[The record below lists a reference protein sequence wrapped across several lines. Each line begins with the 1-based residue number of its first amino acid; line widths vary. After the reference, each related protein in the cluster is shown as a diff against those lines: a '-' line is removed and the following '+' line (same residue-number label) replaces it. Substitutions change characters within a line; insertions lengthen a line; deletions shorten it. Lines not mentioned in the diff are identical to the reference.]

1 MIDWK
6 GYEVAI
12 IASGPSLTAEDCARV
27 GEWREANKAARRCIV
42 INSTYRLAMF
52 ADVLYAC
59 DFYWWE
65 KYWEQICASGFA
77 GQLWT
82 QDQRAKNRYEV
93 NLIVSQR
100 NKGLSRRKDTIH
112 QGGNSGFQAI
122 NFAYL
127 AGAFRIILLGFD
139 MQMTGGKKHH
149 FGNHPE
155 GLNKNLPFKMWIPE
169 MEVLAADLK
178 REAIEVV
185 NATRETALTCFA
197 RLPIED
203 ALA

>member
-6 GYEVAI
+6 GYAVTI
-12 IASGPSLTAEDCARV
+12 IASGPSLTQEDCTRV
-27 GEWREANKAARRCIV
+27 GEWREADKASRRVIV
-42 INSTYRLAMF
+42 INSSYILAPF

-65 KYWEQICASGFA
+65 KYFGDVYASGFA

-82 QDQRAKNRYEV
+82 QDQRAKDRYSV
-93 NLIVSQR
+93 NMIVSQR
-100 NKGLSRRKDTIH
+100 NKGLSLRADIIH

-127 AGAFRIILLGFD
+127 AGAVKIILLGFD
-139 MQMTGGKKHH
+139 MQLTDGKKHH
-149 FGNHPE
+149 FGNHPP
-155 GLNKNLPFKMWIPE
+155 GLDKNLPFPTWIPE
-169 MEVLAADLK
+169 MEHLAADLK
-178 REAIEVV
+178 REAIEVI
-185 NATRETALTCFA
+185 NATRQTALTCFQCA
-197 RLPIED
+197 DLEG